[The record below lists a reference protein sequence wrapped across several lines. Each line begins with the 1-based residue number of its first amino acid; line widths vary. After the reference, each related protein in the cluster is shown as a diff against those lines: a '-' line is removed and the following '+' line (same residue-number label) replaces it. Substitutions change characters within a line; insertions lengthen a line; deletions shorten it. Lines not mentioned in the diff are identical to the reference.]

1 MGSFMRY
8 SKSPWFD
15 TIARFTKRG
24 FFTTLYPGCH
34 YVGVLRPASGSNRR
48 SGVGQALFRKI
59 RQLFVASCLLLL
71 GTLMASPPAQANEG
85 IEFIEAALQLS
96 EEGYVLSS
104 NFSVE
109 LTHPLEDALMRGIPL
124 YFKLQLEVSRPR
136 WYWFDDVAIKA
147 SRSLRL
153 SYNVLTRQY
162 RASIDGSLH
171 RNFSR
176 LDEMLALLRHTG
188 RWQVAEPGALR
199 PDTSYSV
206 AVQLSLDVSQLPKP
220 IQVSAMGSGEW
231 RISSGWARIAHKTE
245 AK

>member
-1 MGSFMRY
+1 
-8 SKSPWFD
+8 
-15 TIARFTKRG
+15 
-24 FFTTLYPGCH
+24 
-34 YVGVLRPASGSNRR
+34 
-48 SGVGQALFRKI
+48 
-59 RQLFVASCLLLL
+59 
-71 GTLMASPPAQANEG
+71 MASALCAPPAQAGDG
-85 IEFIEAALQLS
+85 IEFIDAALQS
-96 EEGYVLSS
+96 TEEGYALSS

-136 WYWFDDVAIKA
+136 WYWFDDVAIRA

-176 LDEMLALLRHTG
+176 LDDMLALLRHTG
-188 RWQVAEPGALR
+188 RWMVADSGALK
-199 PDTSYSV
+199 PDTNYSV
-206 AVQLSLDVSQLPKP
+206 AVQLSLDVAQLPKP

-231 RISSGWARIAHKTE
+231 RVSSGWARFAYKTE

>member
-1 MGSFMRY
+1 MGVF
-8 SKSPWFD
+8 
-15 TIARFTKRG
+15 
-24 FFTTLYPGCH
+24 
-34 YVGVLRPASGSNRR
+34 RPASGSHRR
-48 SGVGQALFRKI
+48 SGVGGARFRKI
-59 RQLFVASCLLLL
+59 RQLFLAGCLLLI
-71 GTLMASPPAQANEG
+71 GAWATLPAQANDG
-85 IEFIEAALQLS
+85 IEFVDAALQLS
-96 EEGYVLSS
+96 DEGYALSS
-104 NFSVE
+104 NFSVD
-109 LTHPLEDALMRGIPL
+109 LTPPLEDALMRGIPL

-188 RWQVAEPGALR
+188 RWQVAEPGALK

-231 RISSGWARIAHKTE
+231 RMSSGWARFSHKTE

>member
-1 MGSFMRY
+1 MGVFRPTPSSDR
-8 SKSPWFD
+8 
-15 TIARFTKRG
+15 
-24 FFTTLYPGCH
+24 
-34 YVGVLRPASGSNRR
+34 RPA
-48 SGVGQALFRKI
+48 VGQCLYGQLGQLLFACCLFLASALW
-59 RQLFVASCLLLL
+59 
-71 GTLMASPPAQANEG
+71 TPPARAGDG
-85 IEFIEAALQLS
+85 IEFIDAALQS
-96 EEGYVLSS
+96 TEEGYALSS

-176 LDEMLALLRHTG
+176 LDDMLALLRHTG
-188 RWQVAEPGALR
+188 RWMVADAGALK
-199 PDTSYSV
+199 PDTNYSV
-206 AVQLSLDVSQLPKP
+206 AVQLSLDVAQLPKP

-231 RISSGWARIAHKTE
+231 RVSSGWARFAYKTE
-245 AK
+245 PK

>member
-1 MGSFMRY
+1 MGVF
-8 SKSPWFD
+8 
-15 TIARFTKRG
+15 
-24 FFTTLYPGCH
+24 
-34 YVGVLRPASGSNRR
+34 RPAPSSDRR
-48 SGVGQALFRKI
+48 RAVVQGLFGQLG
-59 RQLFVASCLLLL
+59 QLLFVGCL
-71 GTLMASPPAQANEG
+71 LMASALCAPPARAGDG
-85 IEFIEAALQLS
+85 IEFIDAALQS
-96 EEGYVLSS
+96 TEEGYALSS
-104 NFSVE
+104 NFAVE

-176 LDEMLALLRHTG
+176 LDDMLALLRHTG
-188 RWQVAEPGALR
+188 RWMVADSGALK
-199 PDTSYSV
+199 PDTNYSV
-206 AVQLSLDVSQLPKP
+206 AVQLSLDVAQLPKP

-231 RISSGWARIAHKTE
+231 RVSSGWARFAYKTE

>member
-1 MGSFMRY
+1 MGVF
-8 SKSPWFD
+8 
-15 TIARFTKRG
+15 
-24 FFTTLYPGCH
+24 
-34 YVGVLRPASGSNRR
+34 RPAPSSDRR
-48 SGVGQALFRKI
+48 PAVGQCLYGRL
-59 RQLFVASCLLLL
+59 RQLLLACCLLI
-71 GTLMASPPAQANEG
+71 ASALCARPALAGDG
-85 IEFIEAALQLS
+85 IEFIDAALQATD
-96 EEGYVLSS
+96 EGYALSS

-136 WYWFDDVAIKA
+136 WYWFDDVAIRA

-176 LDEMLALLRHTG
+176 LDDMLGLLRHTG
-188 RWQVAEPGALR
+188 RWLVAEPGALK
-199 PDTSYSV
+199 PDASYSV

-220 IQVSAMGSGEW
+220 IQVTALGSGEW
-231 RISSGWARIAHKTE
+231 RVSSGWARFAYKNE

>member
-1 MGSFMRY
+1 ML
-8 SKSPWFD
+8 
-15 TIARFTKRG
+15 A
-24 FFTTLYPGCH
+24 
-34 YVGVLRPASGSNRR
+34 
-48 SGVGQALFRKI
+48 ALATPSAK
-59 RQLFVASCLLLL
+59 
-71 GTLMASPPAQANEG
+71 ANDG
-85 IEFIEAALQLS
+85 IEFSDAALQLT

-104 NFSVE
+104 NFSID

-136 WYWFDDVAIKA
+136 WYWFDDVAIRA

-176 LDEMLALLRHTG
+176 LDDMLALLRHTG
-188 RWQVAEPGALR
+188 RWLVAEPGALK
-199 PDTSYSV
+199 PDASYSV
-206 AVQLSLDVSQLPKP
+206 AVQLSLDVAQLPKP
-220 IQVSAMGSGEW
+220 IQVTALGSGEW
-231 RISSGWARIAHKTE
+231 RMSSGWARFAYKNE

>member
-1 MGSFMRY
+1 MLL
-8 SKSPWFD
+8 
-15 TIARFTKRG
+15 A
-24 FFTTLYPGCH
+24 C
-34 YVGVLRPASGSNRR
+34 
-48 SGVGQALFRKI
+48 
-59 RQLFVASCLLLL
+59 CLLIVS
-71 GTLMASPPAQANEG
+71 AVCSPLAQANDG
-85 IEFIEAALQLS
+85 IEFIDAALHS
-96 EEGYVLSS
+96 TEDGYVLSS
-104 NFSVE
+104 NFSVD

-176 LDEMLALLRHTG
+176 LDDMLALLRHTG
-188 RWQVAEPGALR
+188 RWVVSEPGALK
-199 PDTSYSV
+199 PDTNYSV
-206 AVQLSLDVSQLPKP
+206 AVQLSLDVAQLPKP
-220 IQVSAMGSGEW
+220 IQVSALGSGEW
-231 RISSGWARIAHKTE
+231 RMSSGWSRFAYKTE